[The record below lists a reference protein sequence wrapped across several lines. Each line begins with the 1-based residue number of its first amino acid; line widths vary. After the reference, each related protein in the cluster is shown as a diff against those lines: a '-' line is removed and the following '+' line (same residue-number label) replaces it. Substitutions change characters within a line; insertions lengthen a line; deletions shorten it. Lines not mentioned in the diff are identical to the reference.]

1 MTSLTADSPD
11 IAALRNVKILV
22 VDDDDDTRDLIAAV
36 LKNAGAAVTT
46 ANSVREA
53 IAVMSKQDAEL
64 LVSDIGM
71 PFEDG
76 YELIRRV
83 RQGAVSDAA
92 RSMPAVAVTAFAS
105 AKDRQAALS
114 AGFQAHVSKPFDA
127 QGLVQLLSRLAQT
140 HA

>member
-1 MTSLTADSPD
+1 MTSLTADPLD
-11 IAALRNVKILV
+11 TAALANVKIVV
-22 VDDDDDTRDLIAAV
+22 VDDDDDTRELIAAV

-53 IAVMSKQDAEL
+53 IEVMAKQDAEL

-83 RQGAVSDAA
+83 RQGAVSDAV
-92 RSMPAVAVTAFAS
+92 RSIPAVAVTAFAS
-105 AKDRQAALS
+105 PKDRQEALS

-127 QGLVQLLSRLAQT
+127 DGLVRLLSRLAPA